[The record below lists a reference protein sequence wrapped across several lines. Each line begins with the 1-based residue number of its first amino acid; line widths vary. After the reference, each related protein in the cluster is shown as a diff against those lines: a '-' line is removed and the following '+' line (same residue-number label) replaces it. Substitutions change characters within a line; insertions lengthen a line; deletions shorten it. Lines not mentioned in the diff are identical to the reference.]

1 MKESE
6 LAALSERL
14 PLDDGEL
21 PPGVSTKEAEQ
32 AIGLLLAEAR
42 RLVAYGK
49 DRGKD
54 WWWLVSNMLV
64 LDGKTELAS
73 ELVPYDESH
82 SIGEWR
88 GSLSK
93 WDGHHGVFL
102 EVHTA
107 ILVLHGADRRIR
119 QSEGGKK
126 GGPRGKRIPEEIK
139 GDVLEWFLDY
149 GYKHGESKREA
160 LLYLIETWDDFC
172 RDNGIESDTQAPALS
187 TLFDWVK
194 SENHIKDK
202 AMSR

>member
-21 PPGVSTKEAEQ
+21 PPGVSTKDAEQ

-49 DRGKD
+49 DRGDD
-54 WWWLVSNMLV
+54 WWWLVSNLLV

-93 WDGHHGVFL
+93 WDGHCGIFL

-107 ILVLHGADRRIR
+107 IQVLRGADQRIR

-126 GGPRGKRIPEEIK
+126 GGRESSRTDEAVKEAVQEWYAKSGCKRPN
-139 GDVLEWFLDY
+139 
-149 GYKHGESKREA
+149 KRA
-160 LLYLIETWDDFC
+160 AIFFLIEYWEGCGMPSGTEAPSERALYKWLE
-172 RDNGIESDTQAPALS
+172 GIP
-187 TLFDWVK
+187 
-194 SENHIKDK
+194 HRKD
-202 AMSR
+202 

>member
-1 MKESE
+1 M
-6 LAALSERL
+6 SERL

-21 PPGVSTKEAEQ
+21 PPGVSTEDAEH
-32 AIGLLLAEAR
+32 AIELLLAEAR

-73 ELVPYDESH
+73 KLVPYDESH

-88 GSLSK
+88 GTLSK
-93 WDGHHGVFL
+93 WDGHHGIFL

-107 ILVLHGADRRIR
+107 IQILRSADQRIR

-126 GGPRGKRIPEEIK
+126 GGRESTRTDEVAKAAVREWYLKRGRKRPTLHAAI
-139 GDVLEWFLDY
+139 
-149 GYKHGESKREA
+149 
-160 LLYLIETWDDFC
+160 LYLTEHWDEC
-172 RDNGIESDTQAPALS
+172 GMPSGTEAPSERTLYKWLEGIPHKTD
-187 TLFDWVK
+187 
-194 SENHIKDK
+194 
-202 AMSR
+202 

>member
-6 LAALSERL
+6 LAALSERV

-21 PPGVSTKEAEQ
+21 PPGVSTKDAEQ
-32 AIGLLLAEAR
+32 AIELLLAEAR
-42 RLVAYGK
+42 RLIAYGK
-49 DRGKD
+49 DRGDD
-54 WWWLVSNMLV
+54 WWWLVSNLLV

-93 WDGHHGVFL
+93 WDGHYGIFL

-107 ILVLHGADRRIR
+107 IQVLRGADQRIR

-126 GGPRGKRIPEEIK
+126 GGRESTRTDEAAKEAVRDWYAKSGCKRPN
-139 GDVLEWFLDY
+139 
-149 GYKHGESKREA
+149 KRA
-160 LLYLIETWDDFC
+160 AIFFLIEYWEGCGMPSGT
-172 RDNGIESDTQAPALS
+172 EAPS
-187 TLFDWVK
+187 EKTLYEWL
-194 SENHIKDK
+194 KDIPHK
-202 AMSR
+202 KD